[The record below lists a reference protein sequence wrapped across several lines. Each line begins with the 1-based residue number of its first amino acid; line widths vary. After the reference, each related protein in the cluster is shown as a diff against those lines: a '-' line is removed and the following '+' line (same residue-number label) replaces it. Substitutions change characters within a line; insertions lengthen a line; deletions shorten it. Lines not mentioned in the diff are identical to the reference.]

1 MGADLHST
9 AETGKSEAI
18 FTSRTVALVG
28 LMGAGKSTVGRRLA
42 NALSRKFYD
51 SDEEIEI
58 AAGLTIP
65 EIFSIHGESEF
76 RRGERKVIERLL
88 TYEPHVLAT
97 GGGAY
102 MDPDTRA
109 ALRENAITVWLA
121 ADLDTLW
128 KRVSKRGHRP
138 LLQADNPRSILARLF
153 KERAPIYSEA
163 DIVIESHEGPHT
175 QTVEA
180 ILTALKGW
188 TPPKDA

>member
-1 MGADLHST
+1 MCADIHS
-9 AETGKSEAI
+9 AVETGKSEAI
-18 FTSRTVALVG
+18 YAPRTIALVG
-28 LMGAGKSTVGRRLA
+28 LMGAGKSSVGRRLA
-42 NALSRKFYD
+42 SALSRKFFD
-51 SDEEIEI
+51 SDDEIEL

-65 EIFSIHGESEF
+65 EIFSIHGETEF

-102 MDPDTRA
+102 LDPETRA
-109 ALRENAITVWLA
+109 ALRESAITIWLS
-121 ADLDTLW
+121 ADFDTLW

-138 LLQADNPRSILARLF
+138 LLQAENPRSVLERLF

-163 DIVIESHEGPHT
+163 DIVIESNEGPHV

-180 ILTALKGW
+180 ILAALKGW